1 MSQLAWSSA
10 LIFALCLGRDSDRET
25 CRQDRN
31 PEPRDSTPR
40 VYRCDGQALVRARSA
55 KDDPGIAAA
64 IKAITERADRA
75 LNEGPFTIVTKPKPP
90 PTGDKHDYISIA
102 PYYWPDPDKPDGLP
116 YIRKDG
122 RHNPEVDKYD
132 RPLLGK
138 MTQAAGD
145 LGLAYYLTGDVRY
158 AEHAAKL
165 LRVWFLDAESYM
177 RPHLN
182 FAQFIPGVNDGRGI
196 GIIETRLL
204 VDVVDAVGLLHGS
217 KHWTKKDQ
225 ARMEEWF
232 ADYLKWMRA
241 SKNGQDEDRAANN
254 HGSWYD
260 VQVVTFALFVGDRD
274 LAKKVL
280 EDCKTRRIARQIEPD
295 GRQPLEEKRT
305 RSFDYSEFNL
315 RALICL
321 ASLGDRLGVDL
332 WHFET
337 KDGRSIRKALDYL
350 IPFAAGEKEW
360 KHEQINKPR
369 VADLAPLLRRAA
381 VAYDEPRYERL
392 IEKVAPKGLPAVSG
406 LMFPT
411 GK

>member
-1 MSQLAWSSA
+1 MSSPRCA
-10 LIFALCLGRDSDRET
+10 LTLVTFL
-25 CRQDRN
+25 
-31 PEPRDSTPR
+31 
-40 VYRCDGQALVRARSA
+40 ALVPVVSAADAVPRAFRCEGKALLDAKNA
-55 KDDPGIAAA
+55 KDDPAVAAT
-64 IKAITERADRA
+64 IKALAERADK
-75 LNEGPFTIVTKPKPP
+75 LLKEGPYTIVDKPKPP
-90 PTGDKHDYISIA
+90 PGGDKHDYISMA
-102 PYYWPDPDKPDGLP
+102 PYYWPDPTKPDGLP

-122 RHNPEVDKYD
+122 QHNPEINKYD

-138 MTQAAGD
+138 MSQAVGD
-145 LGLAYYLTGDVRY
+145 LALAYYLTGDERY

-165 LRVWFLDAESYM
+165 LGVWFLDADTYM

-182 FAQFIPGVNDGRGI
+182 FAQFIPGVNNGRGI

-204 VDVVDAVGLLHGS
+204 VDVVDGVGLLSGS
-217 KHWTKKDQ
+217 KHWTKQDQ
-225 ARMEEWF
+225 AGMEKWF
-232 ADYLKWMRA
+232 TDYVNWLRT
-241 SKNGQDEDRAANN
+241 SKNGRDEDNAANN

-280 EDCKTRRIARQIEPD
+280 EDAKTRRIAKQIEPD
-295 GRQPLEEKRT
+295 GSQPLEEKRT

-337 KDGRSIRKALDYL
+337 KDGRGIRKALDYL

-360 KHEQINKPR
+360 KHEQIAKAKF
-369 VADLAPLLRRAA
+369 ADLAPLLRRVA
-381 VAYDEPRYERL
+381 VAYNEPRYERL
-392 IEKVAPKGLPAVSG
+392 IDKVAPRGLSGVTG
-406 LMFPT
+406 LMYP
-411 GK
+411 KAK